1 MDKKEYVLVHPLT
14 GEIRSIK
21 NGFSWTCL
29 LWSWFFGIPLFIRKL
44 YIWGVV
50 MIVLQ
55 FSYISGED
63 GSNAFMGLVILVLS
77 VVLGF
82 KGNEWAVKGYL
93 AKGWTLATNIHI
105 QSNSY

>member
-55 FSYISGED
+55 FLYISGEP
-63 GSNAFMGLVILVLS
+63 GSGGYIAFVILVLS

-82 KGNEWAVKGYL
+82 KANKWAVKRYL
-93 AKGWTLATNIHI
+93 DKGWTLATDIHI

>member
-55 FSYISGED
+55 FSSFPDESGVI
-63 GSNAFMGLVILVLS
+63 GLVMLVLS

-82 KGNEWAVKGYL
+82 KGNEWAVKRYL

-105 QSNSY
+105 ESNSY